1 MSDNDCIRRG
11 DAEALIY
18 DLLDGEPA
26 KDKWSDVG
34 MRIADIPAVP
44 QEMSAREFVSAFQL
58 MCYKENID
66 GCSACPLWQTTPKYD
81 CMLRENDPETIVA
94 IVEKW
99 AREHPEERSKNETDR

>member
-1 MSDNDCIRRG
+1 MSDNDTIKRR

-34 MRIADIPAVP
+34 TRIADIPSAP
-44 QEMSAREFVSAFQL
+44 HEMTAREFFEEYQR
-58 MCYKENID
+58 MCLTVD
-66 GCSACPLWQTTPKYD
+66 GCGDCPIMGIDTCAGFPCRYRAYLNPDKA
-81 CMLRENDPETIVA
+81 VA

-99 AREHPEERSKNETDR
+99 AREHPEERSEE